1 MPKTEKEKIS
11 KKKKKPKKKEGAVF
25 LNGYPWECSLFF

>member
-1 MPKTEKEKIS
+1 MPKTEKAKIS

-25 LNGYPWECSLFF
+25 